1 MTTTGPV
8 FDPARSAALRDI
20 LHETVAT
27 APARPSRTRFAL
39 VGGLVGAAVLLAGG
53 TAALAL
59 TGALHFGAPD
69 PVPVPIT
76 PTPSI
81 TPTPTPTT
89 TPTAPRIRVQS
100 GPIARHDVDTLADR
114 TRWSIDLPGID
125 DGCRMNPQAYSVA
138 DGLSVFVSGARPKE
152 YEGGGACTE
161 NTDERV
167 GLTMVDTTDGEVLW
181 QREWSYTSD
190 RDGGFAGTRFQLLG
204 TSGRAM
210 FTSTDGTSGAHD
222 VIDLN
227 TGQTLATYDARAL
240 LYGVAVPDDS
250 GDLVV
255 SSDPTRGTPG
265 TISRVDPMDASAPR
279 WTTPVDGT
287 GPVVAPGTSDASVL
301 PAYYYLANDPN
312 TRVFGTIDLA
322 SGAFTRHPEFTDYR
336 LTSSLVTLWAAG
348 AANGSSDVTA
358 LDGSGTA
365 VWTRH
370 VAPGAALVPVS
381 TVASPAGA
389 GQTDLAQAGQ
399 FAIADAAGV
408 TVIDQLSG
416 DTVWTSA
423 PGACSASIGRGVV
436 SALADT
442 ARNAFTLQLGD
453 STGCAIDRTT
463 GKALPDLGVPASPL
477 DSLGPKNTYAT
488 SWETRVGT
496 AYDRATG
503 RVLWTVDLDSREY
516 WDFAG
521 GYLVRLHGNRIA
533 SIG

>member
-59 TGALHFGAPD
+59 TGALHFGSPAPA
-69 PVPVPIT
+69 PVPTT

-81 TPTPTPTT
+81 TPTPTPTP
-89 TPTAPRIRVQS
+89 TPSAPRIQVKA
-100 GPIARHDVDTLADR
+100 GPIAPHDVDALAAQ
-114 TRWSIDLPGID
+114 TRWSLDLPGID

-152 YEGGGACTE
+152 YEGGGPCTV

-190 RDGGFAGTRFQLLG
+190 RTNGLVGTRFQLLG

-210 FTSTDGTSGAHD
+210 FTSADGTSGAHD

-227 TGQTLATYDARAL
+227 TGDTLATYDASAL
-240 LYGVAVPDDS
+240 FYGVPVPGDS

-255 SSDPTRGTPG
+255 TSDLSSPDPGS
-265 TISRVDPMDASAPR
+265 ISRIDPRNAASPI
-279 WTTPVDGT
+279 WTTPVDGI
-287 GPVVAPGTSDASVL
+287 GPIVAPGTSDASVL
-301 PAYYYLANDPN
+301 PAYYYLTNDPHA
-312 TRVFGTIDLA
+312 RVFGTIDLT
-322 SGAFTRHPEFTDYR
+322 SGVFTRHPEFTDYKQ
-336 LTSSLVTLWAAG
+336 TSSLVSLWSAG
-348 AANGSSDVTA
+348 AADGSSDLTA

-370 VAPGAALVPVS
+370 LGQGETLVPVN
-381 TVASPAGA
+381 ALAAPPG
-389 GQTDLAQAGQ
+389 GGHTDLAQAGQ
-399 FAIADAAGV
+399 FAIAGAAGV

-423 PGACSASIGRGVV
+423 PGACSASIGHGVV

-442 ARNAFTLQLGD
+442 ARNAFTLRLGD
-453 STGCAIDRTT
+453 SSECAIDRAT
-463 GKALPDLGVPASPL
+463 GKELPDLGVPASPVA
-477 DSLGPKNTYAT
+477 SLGPKNTYAT

-521 GYLVRLHGNRIA
+521 GYLVRLYGNHIE